1 MKLCVLFSGGKD
13 SMMALYRGMEKHE
26 ITVLFSMIPKSDD
39 SYMYHVPNI
48 RLTEYSAQAMN
59 LPIVMK
65 ETIGKPPQEN
75 DDLKE
80 ALRGIKKDYGID
92 GVAAGA
98 IGSKYQYNI
107 VADICKELGL
117 KTYTPYWQMDHEI
130 LIRDA
135 IAAGFDIRM
144 VGVAAGGLD
153 ASWLGRKLDPAALE
167 ELKDIRKKHKIDI
180 GGEGGEYETFVV
192 DGPIF
197 KKRLEIVKSRKVWDG
212 VRGEL
217 VIDDLRL
224 VEKQI
229 K

>member
-13 SMMALYRGMEKHE
+13 SMMALYRGREEHE
-26 ITVLFSMIPKSDD
+26 IVVLLSMIPKSTD

-48 RLTEYSAQAMN
+48 RLAEHSAKA
-59 LPIVMK
+59 LGVPIVLK
-65 ETIGKPPQEN
+65 DTIGKPPQEN
-75 DDLKE
+75 KDLKD
-80 ALRGIKKDYGID
+80 ALSEIKEKYGIE

-107 VADICKELGL
+107 VANICKELGL
-117 KTYTPYWQMDHEI
+117 APYTPYWQTDHEI

-135 IAAGFDIRM
+135 IAAGFDIRV
-144 VGVAAGGLD
+144 VGVAAAGLD
-153 ASWLGRKLDPAALE
+153 DSWLGRKLDFAALE
-167 ELKDIRKKHKIDI
+167 ELKDVRKKHRIDI

-197 KKRLEIVKSRKVWDG
+197 RKRLEIIKSDKRWDG

-217 VIDDLRL
+217 IIGELSL
-224 VEKQI
+224 AEK
-229 K
+229 KGK

>member
-13 SMMALYRGMEKHE
+13 SMMALYRGMEEHQ
-26 ITVLFSMIPKSDD
+26 IVVLLSMIPKSTD

-48 RLTEYSAQAMN
+48 RLTEQSAQALG
-59 LPIVMK
+59 LPIVLK
-65 ETIGKPPQEN
+65 ETVGKPPQEN

-80 ALRGIKKDYGID
+80 ALQEIKKKYGIE

-107 VADICKELGL
+107 VAKICKELDL
-117 KTYTPYWQMDHEI
+117 KTFTPYWQGDHEI

-144 VGVAAGGLD
+144 VGVAAAGLD
-153 ASWLGRKLDPAALE
+153 DSWLGRKLDYPALE

-197 KKRLEIVKSRKVWDG
+197 KKRLEVVRSRKEWDG

-217 VIDDLRL
+217 VIEDLRI
-224 VEKQI
+224 ECK
-229 K
+229 

>member
-13 SMMALYRGMEKHE
+13 SMMALYRGMEEHE
-26 ITVLFSMIPKSDD
+26 IAVLLSMIPKSTD

-80 ALRGIKKDYGID
+80 ALQGIKKEYGID

-107 VADICKELGL
+107 VAQICKELDL
-117 KTYTPYWQMDHEI
+117 KTYTPYWQMDHEV

-153 ASWLGRKLDPAALE
+153 ASWLGRRLDPAALE

-197 KKRLEIVKSRKVWDG
+197 KKRLEIIKSRKFWDG

-217 VIDDLRL
+217 VIEELQ
-224 VEKQI
+224 VIEKE
-229 K
+229 

>member
-13 SMMALYRGMEKHE
+13 STMALYRGMEENE
-26 ITVLFSMIPKSDD
+26 IAVLLSMIPKSTD

-48 RLTEYSAQAMN
+48 RLTEHSAKALG
-59 LPIVMK
+59 LPIILK

-75 DDLKE
+75 DDLRD
-80 ALRGIKKDYGID
+80 ALEDVKKQYGIE

-107 VADICKELGL
+107 VANICKELDL
-117 KTYTPYWQMDHEI
+117 VTYTPYWQKDHEI

-135 IAAGFDIRM
+135 IDAGFDMRM

-153 ASWLGRKLDPAALE
+153 DSWLGRKLDYATLE
-167 ELKDIRKKHKIDI
+167 ELKKIRAKHKIDV
-180 GGEGGEYETFVV
+180 GGEGGEYETFVL

-217 VIDDLRL
+217 VIEDLRL
-224 VEKQI
+224 VEK
-229 K
+229 KSE

>member
-1 MKLCVLFSGGKD
+1 
-13 SMMALYRGMEKHE
+13 MMALYRGMEEHE
-26 ITVLFSMIPKSDD
+26 ITVLLSMIPKSDD

-48 RLTEYSAQAMN
+48 RLTEYSAQALG
-59 LPIVMK
+59 LPIILK
-65 ETIGKPPQEN
+65 ETVGKPPREN
-75 DDLKE
+75 FDLRD
-80 ALRGIKKDYGID
+80 ALREIQKDYGID

-130 LIRDA
+130 LIKDA
-135 IAAGFDIRM
+135 ISAGFDIRM
-144 VGVAAGGLD
+144 VGVAAAGLD
-153 ASWLGRKLDPAALE
+153 ASWLGRKLDTAALE

-197 KKRLEIVKSRKVWDG
+197 KKRLEIVKSREVWDG

>member
-13 SMMALYRGMEKHE
+13 SMMALYRGMEEHE
-26 ITVLFSMIPKSDD
+26 IVVLLSMIPKSTD

-48 RLTEYSAQAMN
+48 RLTEYSAQALG

-65 ETIGKPPQEN
+65 ETIGIPPQEN
-75 DDLKE
+75 DDLKD
-80 ALRGIKKDYGID
+80 AIQGIKKEYGID

-107 VADICKELGL
+107 VAQICKELGL

-130 LIRDA
+130 LIKDA

-153 ASWLGRKLDPAALE
+153 ASWLGRKLDSGALDG
-167 ELKDIRKKHKIDI
+167 LKVIRKKHKIDI

-197 KKRLEIVKSRKVWDG
+197 KKHLEIVKSRKVWDG

-217 VIDDLRL
+217 VIDELRL